1 MGPRFFLR
9 TLPTAFAMALG
20 TAVGLLVGRS
30 ARGPEV
36 AALAVAGGLLCL
48 VGAWTFRQSVWAPLL
63 LVGLS
68 LAVGLLAT
76 RLGVLA
82 EPAAWLL
89 PALVAFAGI
98 LAGAVLG
105 RSVRNLFQW
114 TYTPIWIAAW
124 LVVIGTAALQLAR
137 FPLEWILLA
146 AGVVVLVFLALATAW
161 FARLEADPPPL
172 AALDLYLIGLN
183 LFLAAA
189 VLRCGVR

>member
-1 MGPRFFLR
+1 
-9 TLPTAFAMALG
+9 
-20 TAVGLLVGRS
+20 
-30 ARGPEV
+30 
-36 AALAVAGGLLCL
+36 
-48 VGAWTFRQSVWAPLL
+48 
-63 LVGLS
+63 VGLS